1 MTPSP
6 VLDVFDSLHGSLHLF
21 GFFLIRL
28 DNVNTF
34 LKGRSLWEAA
44 FHDKPSFPGLPTLV
58 LGMLPTTDQWTQ
70 ATSNIYLEQKNKNK
84 KIIIINKRRGKCLK
98 KIIQLLFTVLLPRG
112 AHFYSMV
119 LSSLH
124 ITAFNDAEKQQTAM
138 IVMIIMKMKKE
149 GRWPIVGDSEW
160 DSWNPRTPAEQPLNL
175 NALVPG
181 SFIWF

>member
-1 MTPSP
+1 MLWLWCRSAATAP
-6 VLDVFDSLHGSLHLF
+6 
-21 GFFLIRL
+21 IRL
-28 DNVNTF
+28 
-34 LKGRSLWEAA
+34 LAWESPYAVGA
-44 FHDKPSFPGLPTLV
+44 TLEK
-58 LGMLPTTDQWTQ
+58 TKR
-70 ATSNIYLEQKNKNK
+70 QKNKNK

-149 GRWPIVGDSEW
+149 GR
-160 DSWNPRTPAEQPLNL
+160 
-175 NALVPG
+175 
-181 SFIWF
+181 